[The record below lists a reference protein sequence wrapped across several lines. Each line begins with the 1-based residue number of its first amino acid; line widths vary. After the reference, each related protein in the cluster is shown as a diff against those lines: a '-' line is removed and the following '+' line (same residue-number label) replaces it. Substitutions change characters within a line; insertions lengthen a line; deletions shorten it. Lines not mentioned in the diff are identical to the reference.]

1 LLAPVGRA
9 DVAFGIADLD
19 LAAAD
24 LPAVLAGADFT
35 AALFAADFV
44 GAAFAADLVA
54 AGFAAGF
61 AVAVLAAVL
70 AVDFVAGFDAAGFE
84 VLAAVGFAIVLFAA
98 AEAGLAA
105 AVACFAGAALGGFVA
120 PVFVGVA
127 RLDDASAAFA
137 FGAAVLFV
145 VLANCASLM
154 FPSPDFVVCSR
165 SLAAVSPAA
174 HLPQIEP
181 KTIVPTMYCD
191 KAAARKPCLRVSF
204 GMIFSCRAACEQPRP
219 K

>member
-1 LLAPVGRA
+1 LAE
-9 DVAFGIADLD
+9 FD
-19 LAAAD
+19 LAAAGLAEL
-24 LPAVLAGADFT
+24 LPAGLDAAAFATGCPDAAG
-35 AALFAADFV
+35 FA
-44 GAAFAADLVA
+44 GAAFAAV
-54 AGFAAGF
+54 F
-61 AVAVLAAVL
+61 AVAVFAAVL

-84 VLAAVGFAIVLFAA
+84 VLAAVGFAVVLFAT

-105 AVACFAGAALGGFVA
+105 AFACFAEAALGGFVA

-154 FPSPDFVVCSR
+154 FPLPDFVVCSR
-165 SLAAVSPAA
+165 SLAAVLPAE